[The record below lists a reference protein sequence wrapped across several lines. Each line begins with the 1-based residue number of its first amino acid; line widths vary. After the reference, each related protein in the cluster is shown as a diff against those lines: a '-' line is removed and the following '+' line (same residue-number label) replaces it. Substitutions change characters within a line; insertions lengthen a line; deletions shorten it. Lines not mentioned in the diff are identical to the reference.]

1 MNMKSIYHFKKG
13 DIITRIKP
21 AKPLPITGMFG
32 DITSYNNDRSHL
44 GEKLTFIGIA
54 NSIIYL
60 QRDKDKYIDVEIIG
74 TDLINTETKVI
85 KLLELPLDIFDEG
98 WDFYFDPM
106 NFFNDT
112 IPVKDENTIEDIK
125 EQLNSAILNEDYETA
140 NILKLKLNDIG

>member
-21 AKPLPITGMFG
+21 SKPLS
-32 DITSYNNDRSHL
+32 DIVFYGSVFRCDGDRSYL
-44 GEKLTFIGIA
+44 GEKLIFVGIA
-54 NSIIYL
+54 NSLIYL
-60 QRDKDKYIDVEIIG
+60 QRTDKV
-74 TDLINTETKVI
+74 DLSIFGD

-140 NILKLKLNDIG
+140 NIIKLKLNEIG